1 MEFEELAEQVMGVI
15 PKLVFV
21 FLILIIAL
29 ILFERIINY
38 ISSKIEDRL
47 DKGKVPIFNIE
58 LDEEQKSFILRKLK
72 YFKNDLEVQQL
83 IRKVKENTLNEEDIK
98 MLNKLLKL
106 RKKIKFFN

>member
-1 MEFEELAEQVMGVI
+1 MLIMGLI
-15 PKLVFV
+15 PKVVFV

-29 ILFERIINY
+29 ILFEKIINY

>member
-1 MEFEELAEQVMGVI
+1 MLIMRLI
-15 PKLVFV
+15 PKVVFV
-21 FLILIIAL
+21 FSILIIAL
-29 ILFERIINY
+29 ILFEKIINY

-47 DKGKVPIFNIE
+47 EKGKIPIFNIE

-106 RKKIKFFN
+106 RQKIKFFN